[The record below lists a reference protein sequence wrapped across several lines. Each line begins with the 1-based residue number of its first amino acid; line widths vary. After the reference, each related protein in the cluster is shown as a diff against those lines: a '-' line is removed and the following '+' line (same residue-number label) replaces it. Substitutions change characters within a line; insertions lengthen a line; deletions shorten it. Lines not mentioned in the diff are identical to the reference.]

1 MEPLPEDQQSVG
13 WVKCT
18 IGTVVLCLVFGATL
32 LLTGPFHVQPQFQYV
47 LVLPSMIAA
56 FLIGVHLQTWKWP
69 AAPLVVAIPF
79 VAMGVLG
86 LLMGLAASPD
96 EPGPLR
102 RGGARA
108 FMLSIGG
115 FLTLASLLLALV
127 HAILAA
133 IGVWWGQHRGN
144 AVRSG

>member
-56 FLIGVHLQTWKWP
+56 FLIGVHFQTWKWP

-86 LLMGLAASPD
+86 CSWVWPPHPMSQAPSDVAERGRSCSASA
-96 EPGPLR
+96 G
-102 RGGARA
+102 
-108 FMLSIGG
+108 S
-115 FLTLASLLLALV
+115 
-127 HAILAA
+127 
-133 IGVWWGQHRGN
+133 
-144 AVRSG
+144 